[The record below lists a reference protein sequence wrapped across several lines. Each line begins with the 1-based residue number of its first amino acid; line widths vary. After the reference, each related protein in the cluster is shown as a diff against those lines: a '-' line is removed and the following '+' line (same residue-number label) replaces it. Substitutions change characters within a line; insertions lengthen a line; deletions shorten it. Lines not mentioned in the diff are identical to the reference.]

1 MRLKEPISTLKP
13 SEVKMEGC
21 AKKSTPKKSE
31 KKTTK
36 KATSKKSTKKTVKME
51 QLRMKLN

>member
-1 MRLKEPISTLKP
+1 MKLKEPISTLKP

-21 AKKSTPKKSE
+21 AKKSTPKKPG